1 MANERRSRAATPAA
15 DLGLEVLERARHV
28 LTAEDGWSV
37 PEERGFT
44 WWAHWLRHRVWAS
57 PPIRSRDEPGWQVRA
72 QTPASRDVPDE
83 PATYALLDTMNAD
96 AALSAFTYDAER
108 RTISARC
115 GAVLQSDS
123 PPWLEDA
130 LIVAIRLQVA
140 DTWRAAPVL
149 AEGRTLDDAPH
160 PVAGRRP
167 DPAAMLE
174 ASHGLRPRPAPISLR
189 VLERA
194 RQELEQAGL
203 HALVDEDLQVLLP
216 LREGTLAAWVLGPA
230 AHPTLGPGM
239 LVRLM
244 LPRALGPHRGAW
256 LANALNLAEATDWT
270 GEERPP
276 ALGAWTFTGVPAH
289 VTFIPSATLG
299 RLDPSRA
306 MAAVRSL
313 LAWGQQRAQFASERL
328 PWLVAAAAGRYPDD
342 HALVSDDADEEED
355 PEPAEAGDDGD
366 GASVQAAERSFG
378 PASRPPRPRQE
389 RTDAQLGQAAAR
401 EPRDL
406 VVDPS
411 DPEAYGEIDLA
422 VADAEDGDRVLVRP
436 GTYRMPV
443 VVDRAVRIEGRGPTE
458 DIVLEP
464 ARGEAM
470 GIAASGSVV
479 RGLTIRPSR
488 VGDDRSS
495 WSALA
500 VHDASVIVE
509 GCRLS
514 SHLGATVWVGGAA
527 ADLRLRDCVLRDGAR
542 NPVIV
547 EDEARAQVV
556 GCRISGHRWPL
567 AAGGEHASLVVRR
580 SEIVD
585 NLDHGIVGGGGAT
598 VVVDRCTISRN
609 AGSGVLFGGA
619 ASASRIEGSTIEENA
634 GAGIVVEGGR
644 GRIRG
649 NTIRGC
655 DVGIAVTGGG
665 SPSIEGNEI
674 VDNRLGIGVRGAG
687 SDPRIT
693 GNTIRG
699 CRAQGVIVDAAA
711 SGSFDSNTVSASSGP
726 GIWLDEDGTAPHFTG
741 NHVSSSAVGV
751 LVTNG
756 AGGDFHSNDL
766 RGNTRGS
773 WHLDAAGPLARADN
787 LEDAGV
793 PGAELPGR
801 VPGADVAPPPRLN

>member
-1 MANERRSRAATPAA
+1 MANERRARAATAVA
-15 DLGLEVLERARHV
+15 DLGMDALQKARHV

-57 PPIRSRDEPGWQVRA
+57 PPIRARDETGWQVRA
-72 QTPASRDVPDE
+72 QTPACRDVPDR
-83 PATYALLDTMNAD
+83 PATFALLNAMNSV
-96 AALSAFTYDAER
+96 AALSALSFDAER
-108 RTISARC
+108 RTISAAC
-115 GAVLQSDS
+115 GAVLRSDS
-123 PPWLEDA
+123 PPWLEDT
-130 LIVAIRLQVA
+130 LLVAVRLQVV
-140 DTWRAAPVL
+140 DTWRAAPQL
-149 AEGRTLDDAPH
+149 AEGGMLDEVPH
-160 PVAGRRP
+160 PIAGRRP

-174 ASHGLRPRPAPISLR
+174 AAHGLRPRPAPISMR

-194 RQELEQAGL
+194 RQELGQAGL
-203 HALVDEDLQVLLP
+203 QALVREDLQVLLP
-216 LREGTLAAWVLGPA
+216 LREGTLAVWQLGPA
-230 AHPTLGPGM
+230 AHPALGPGIS
-239 LVRLM
+239 VRLM
-244 LPRALGPHRGAW
+244 LPRALGPSRGAW
-256 LANALNLAEATDWT
+256 LANALNVAEASEWS

-276 ALGAWTFTGVPAH
+276 ALGAWMFKGVPTH
-289 VTFIPSATLG
+289 VTFIPSASLG
-299 RLDPSRA
+299 RLDAGRA

-313 LAWGQQRAQFASERL
+313 LAWGQQRAHFAAERL
-328 PWLVAAAAGRYPDD
+328 PWLAAAAAARYPDD
-342 HALVSDDADEEED
+342 VPIGDEADEDAHLELAQDAD
-355 PEPAEAGDDGD
+355 D
-366 GASVQAAERSFG
+366 GAAAPVAERPFG
-378 PASRPPRPRQE
+378 PASRTPRPPQE
-389 RTDAQLGQAAAR
+389 RWDAQPELAAAR

-411 DPEAYGEIDLA
+411 DPEAYGEIDVA

-436 GTYRMPV
+436 GTYHVPV
-443 VVDRAVRIEGRGPTE
+443 VVDRAVRIEGRGPAE

-479 RGLTIRPSR
+479 RGLTMRPSR
-488 VGDDRSS
+488 VGDDGFP

-500 VHDASVIVE
+500 VHGAAVIVE

-527 ADLRLRDCVLRDGAR
+527 ADLRLRDCVLRDGAQ
-542 NPVIV
+542 NAVTV
-547 EDEARAQVV
+547 ADEARVQVV
-556 GCRISGHRWPL
+556 GCRISGHRGPL
-567 AAGGEHASLVVRR
+567 AAGGEHVSLVVRR

-585 NLDHGIVGGGGAT
+585 NLDHGIVAVGGAT

-609 AGSGVLFGGA
+609 AGTGVLLGGA
-619 ASASRIEGSTIEENA
+619 APASRVVDSTIEDNA
-634 GAGIVVEGGR
+634 GGGVVVEGGR

-655 DVGIAVTGGG
+655 DVGIAVTGGAA
-665 SPSIEGNEI
+665 PRIDDNEL

-711 SGSFDSNTVSASSGP
+711 GGEFDSNTVSASAGP
-726 GIWLDEDGTAPHFTG
+726 GIWLDEDGTSPRFTG

-756 AGGDFHSNDL
+756 AGGEFRSNDL
-766 RGNTRGS
+766 RGNARGS
-773 WHLDAAGPLARADN
+773 WHLDAAGLLARSDN
-787 LEDAGV
+787 LEDAGI

-801 VPGADVAPPPRLN
+801 GPGAAVAPPRRLN